1 MDDQVQQEGPE
12 ELLRTA
18 TTAAARGDPIGMIE
32 ALTASGFLFGLV
44 RRLQKQWSKLPP
56 TEVDDCVAVA
66 VDSAFAAVSAGRP
79 VRNLGGWLWKVA
91 SNAAQDRWDADF
103 SERARGEL
111 EIDGIAGPEVED
123 TVRRREREALD
134 DHRRAEAIRLARALL
149 PLIGEGQ
156 VVDVMELVIDAAAQG
171 LPDLPSAEI
180 AEALG
185 ISEGSARKL
194 VSRGLQRM
202 RREAERAGVEMP
214 EDLPETRMDEEG
226 EDEW

>member
-1 MDDQVQQEGPE
+1 M
-12 ELLRTA
+12 
-18 TTAAARGDPIGMIE
+18 
-32 ALTASGFLFGLV
+32 
-44 RRLQKQWSKLPP
+44 
-56 TEVDDCVAVA
+56 
-66 VDSAFAAVSAGRP
+66 
-79 VRNLGGWLWKVA
+79 
-91 SNAAQDRWDADF
+91 
-103 SERARGEL
+103 
-111 EIDGIAGPEVED
+111 
-123 TVRRREREALD
+123 
-134 DHRRAEAIRLARALL
+134 
-149 PLIGEGQ
+149 
-156 VVDVMELVIDAAAQG
+156 DVMELVIDAAAQG